1 MVERLRFN
9 DFVQTVADK
18 LSAKLGGNY
27 IVSVNTI
34 NKNNGLSLKGICIR
48 QIDSNTAPVIYLN
61 DYYRDCV
68 NGRAFDDVVADILT
82 VYRGCDKNVA
92 IVDEFNWD
100 KIKDKVIL
108 RLVNYEMNQRMLHNM
123 PHKIVMNDLTVTFQ
137 IMVDYTTEG
146 LRSAVISNELFQRI
160 GTTVDDMY
168 EIALENTMK
177 LFPASIRDMNEI
189 ILSMLNTGMED
200 MEDCQ
205 ELKDLNIP
213 TGEEPRM
220 YVLSN
225 NTGIYGAATLLYPGV
240 LKEFVEKTGY
250 DLFILPSSLHEII
263 LVPVTSND
271 YRVEDLKSMV
281 SEVNQNNV
289 PREDILSNNVYR
301 FSRKE
306 NRIEQL

>member
-1 MVERLRFN
+1 
-9 DFVQTVADK
+9 
-18 LSAKLGGNY
+18 
-27 IVSVNTI
+27 
-34 NKNNGLSLKGICIR
+34 
-48 QIDSNTAPVIYLN
+48 
-61 DYYRDCV
+61 
-68 NGRAFDDVVADILT
+68 
-82 VYRGCDKNVA
+82 
-92 IVDEFNWD
+92 
-100 KIKDKVIL
+100 
-108 RLVNYEMNQRMLHNM
+108 
-123 PHKIVMNDLTVTFQ
+123 
-137 IMVDYTTEG
+137 
-146 LRSAVISNELFQRI
+146 QRI

>member
-160 GTTVDDMY
+160 GTTVD
-168 EIALENTMK
+168 
-177 LFPASIRDMNEI
+177 
-189 ILSMLNTGMED
+189 
-200 MEDCQ
+200 
-205 ELKDLNIP
+205 
-213 TGEEPRM
+213 
-220 YVLSN
+220 
-225 NTGIYGAATLLYPGV
+225 
-240 LKEFVEKTGY
+240 
-250 DLFILPSSLHEII
+250 
-263 LVPVTSND
+263 
-271 YRVEDLKSMV
+271 
-281 SEVNQNNV
+281 
-289 PREDILSNNVYR
+289 
-301 FSRKE
+301 
-306 NRIEQL
+306 